1 MYQYINTYFHCIQL
15 VDSLLSIEIPTF
27 ALYISP
33 ISDVQSVDASQLSAT
48 LPQTVY
54 SSFPSGF
61 NVLFVASTSE
71 AIILYL

>member
-1 MYQYINTYFHCIQL
+1 MEL

-33 ISDVQSVDASQLSAT
+33 ISDVQFVDASHLSAT

-54 SSFPSGF
+54 SSFPSSF

-71 AIILYL
+71 AIIFRASL